1 MVNSFEVRVA
11 CPSVSFFFAHLGA
24 SLGTSRVFLPSVANF
39 VSETSSL
46 GVVLVSLFLLL
57 CQSIDWFEGL
67 LSERRAMSEVRL
79 SELEIGLSSNDNPVG
94 VEVDTTVS
102 VPWEVR
108 AFHALRE
115 VCGIDDETLS
125 RFKDR
130 FQFPERVWLPFPQE
144 KERACHF
151 LPEEVCFY
159 KATFLCGLRFPI
171 HPFIMELLDRF
182 DITPGQLMPNSWR
195 IVVIYMEI
203 WLVTTK
209 GDMIKLDE
217 LVYLYFLKESKK
229 HGYYELMP

>member
-1 MVNSFEVRVA
+1 
-11 CPSVSFFFAHLGA
+11 
-24 SLGTSRVFLPSVANF
+24 
-39 VSETSSL
+39 
-46 GVVLVSLFLLL
+46 
-57 CQSIDWFEGL
+57 
-67 LSERRAMSEVRL
+67 MSEVRS
-79 SELEIGLSSNDNPVG
+79 SELEIGLLSNDNPVG

-130 FQFPERVWLPFPQE
+130 FQFPERVWLPLPQE
-144 KERACHF
+144 NERACHF
-151 LPEEVCFY
+151 LPGEVCFY
-159 KATFLCGLRFPI
+159 EATFLSGLRFPV
-171 HPFIMELLDRF
+171 HPFIMELLHRF

-203 WLVTTK
+203 WLVITK
-209 GDMIKLDE
+209 GDMIRLDE